1 MIKKLLSAC
10 GLLFLLLN
18 YSYAQT
24 RQVKGKITDS
34 ATGEDLIGVSVSLKN
49 SSGGTMSDAQ
59 GNFTIAVPPG
69 SNQTLVFSYIGYTKK
84 EVDVTGKTQ
93 VGVKLEISA
102 TQLNEVVAI
111 GYGTVR
117 KRDLTGAVS
126 SITSKQLQDIP
137 INSAAEALAGR
148 LAGVQVTSS
157 EGSPDASI
165 RIRIRGG
172 GSITQ
177 DNSPLYVIDGVQV
190 EDGISTLSPQDIE
203 SIDVLKDAA
212 STAIYGARGANGVVL
227 ITTKSGRNA
236 APRLNYNGFIG
247 FNKLAKE
254 LKVLSPYDFVVYQ
267 YERTRGS
274 IKDST
279 SFGNNYGQTWGDLA
293 KYKTTPAEDWQQKV
307 LGRNALMQTHN
318 ISISG
323 GTSTTKYNFGFTNN
337 QQAGILVN
345 SDYSRNLVNMKID
358 QTVGKSLMAGLVI
371 RYNNEFSNGGGT
383 SNPGASSL
391 NSLRSIVKYRP
402 FVLNGASPDD
412 YDPNYT
418 NDTNTGNGLSV
429 INPYVLAN
437 ATYRKRYTT
446 NLNISGYANLKFN
459 DYLSYRAT
467 LGVNYNHSNTKAFD
481 DVITPNAQLNGSGLP
496 LAGLVTNDLNT
507 VDLSNVINF
516 SNGKMK
522 SSFSRDNRIDA
533 LVGGELY
540 TITSNSLNN
549 QFKLFPAGITPD
561 NAFNQLTLS
570 TVVPT
575 FPQANYY
582 QSKLLSAF
590 ARVNYAYKD
599 KYLATFNYRADGS
612 SKFAPGHQWGYYP
625 SGSVAWRISQEDF
638 MKKFTVI
645 SDLKLRASYGLSGNN
660 RIGDYLTQTVYNATA
675 LYALGG
681 NLNSIG
687 YASPYLANPDLKWE
701 TTASKNLGLDI
712 ALLNNRLQVTI
723 DVYQSNTRDLLLS
736 APISFTSGYKVQQQN
751 RGETRNRGIETQIN
765 GVIMEGKK
773 FKWTA
778 DFNLSFNRNKIIK
791 LVDGQDSYTQ
801 NSGWGL
807 SGQPADYIVQVGQ
820 PVGTMYGYVYDG
832 YYGLNDF
839 NYDATTHQYTL
850 KTGVADPSKVIGT
863 AQPGLLKYKD
873 LNGDGV
879 ITTADQ
885 QIIGNANPKFTG
897 GLNQQFRYKNFDL
910 SIFMNFVVGNKVLNA
925 NKLEFTSGYSAN
937 TNLLDIMTN
946 RWRTI
951 DANGNVLQKV
961 VTVGGKSVAVGEA
974 PDVLAAA
981 NTGATLFTPSKDA
994 VGFFPSTFA
1003 VEDGSYLRINNIS
1016 LGYTFSSTLLS
1027 RFKIASL
1034 RLYGTVSN
1042 IATITG
1048 YSGYDPEVDARR
1060 SSPVTAG
1067 VDYSAYP
1074 RSRTYLLGAN
1084 ISF

>member
-1 MIKKLLSAC
+1 MIKNLLSTC
-10 GLLFLLLN
+10 CVLFLLLN
-18 YSYAQT
+18 STYAQT
-24 RQVKGKITDS
+24 RQVKGKVTDG
-34 ATGEDLIGVSVSLKN
+34 ATGETLIGVSVSVKN
-49 SSGGTMSDAQ
+49 STIGMMTDAQ
-59 GNFTIAVPPG
+59 GNFTINMPG
-69 SNQTLVFSYIGYTKK
+69 SGSQILVVSFIGYTKQ
-84 EVDVTGKTQ
+84 EVDVSGKTQ
-93 VGVKLEISA
+93 VNVTLKSSA

-126 SITSKQLQDIP
+126 SISAKQLQDIP
-137 INSAAEALAGR
+137 LNSAAEALAGR
-148 LAGVQVTSS
+148 LAGVQVTAS

-190 EDGISTLSPQDIE
+190 ENGISTVSPQDIE

-236 APRLNYNGFIG
+236 KPRLNYNGFIG

-254 LKVLSPYDFVVYQ
+254 LPVLSPYEFVVYQ
-267 YERTRGS
+267 YERSRGS
-274 IKDST
+274 VKDST
-279 SFGNNYGQTWGDLA
+279 SFGNTYGQTWPDLE
-293 KYKTTPAEDWQQKV
+293 KYKNTPVEDWQQKV

-318 ISISG
+318 VSISG
-323 GTSTTKYNFGFTNN
+323 GTATTKYNIGYTNN

-345 SDYSRNLVNMKID
+345 SDYSRNLVNMKLD
-358 QTVGKSLMAGLVI
+358 QTVGDVLTAGLII

-383 SNPGASSL
+383 SDPGASSL

-402 FVLNGASPDD
+402 FILNGLSADD

-418 NDTNTGNGLSV
+418 SDTNSGNGLSV

-437 ATYRKRYTT
+437 ATYRKKYTT
-446 NLNISGYANLKFN
+446 NLNMSGYANIKFN

-467 LGVNYNHSNTKAFD
+467 LGVNYNHATMKAFD
-481 DVITPNAQLNGSGLP
+481 DVVTPNAQLNGSGQP
-496 LAGLVTNDLNT
+496 LAGLTTTDLNT
-507 VDLSNVINF
+507 TDFSNVINF

-522 SSFSRDNRIDA
+522 SDFSRDNRIDA
-533 LVGGELY
+533 LLGAESY
-540 TITSNSLNN
+540 TITLNSLNN
-549 QFKLFPAGITPD
+549 QFKLFPAGITAA
-561 NAFNQLTLS
+561 NAFNQLTLA

-575 FPQANYY
+575 YPQANYY

-612 SKFAPGHQWGYYP
+612 SKFAPGHNWGYFP
-625 SGSVAWRISQEDF
+625 SGSVAWRVSQENF
-638 MKKFTVI
+638 MKSLTVV
-645 SDLKLRASYGLSGNN
+645 SDLKFRASYGLSGNN
-660 RIGDYLTQTVYNATA
+660 RISDYLYQTVYNATA

-681 NLNSIG
+681 NLNSVG
-687 YASPYLANPDLKWE
+687 YASPYLANTDLKWE
-701 TTASKNLGLDI
+701 TTVSRNLGMDI
-712 ALLNNRLQVTI
+712 SLLNNRLQLTV
-723 DVYQSNTRDLLLS
+723 DVYQNNTRDLLLS
-736 APISFTSGYKVQQQN
+736 APISFTSGYKQQQQN
-751 RGETRNRGIETQIN
+751 RGETQNKGIETQLN
-765 GVIMEGKK
+765 AVILDGSK
-773 FKWTA
+773 FKWNA
-778 DFNLSFNRNKIIK
+778 DFNISFNRNKIIK
-791 LVDGQDSYTQ
+791 LVDGQNSYQQ

-820 PVGTMYGYVYDG
+820 PVGTIYGYVYDG
-832 YYGLNDF
+832 YYGLGDF

-850 KTGVADPSKVIGT
+850 KSGVADPSKVIGT

-879 ITTADQ
+879 ITEADK
-885 QIIGNANPKFTG
+885 QIIGDANPKFTG

-910 SIFMNFVVGNKVLNA
+910 SVFLNFVYGNKILNA

-937 TNLLDIMTN
+937 TNLLALMGN

-951 DANGNVLQKV
+951 DGNGNVLQKV

-981 NTGATLFTPSKDA
+981 NAGATVFSPSKDA
-994 VGFFPSTFA
+994 VSFFPSTFA
-1003 VEDGSYLRINNIS
+1003 VEDGSFLRVNNIS
-1016 LGYTFSSTLLS
+1016 LGYTFSSTWLS

-1034 RLYGTVSN
+1034 RLYGTVN
-1042 IATITG
+1042 NVATITG

-1060 SSPVTAG
+1060 GSPVTQG